1 MDAKKDAVVVRI
13 DSLSSTSSSTVDEH
27 DEKSAYRQE
36 IIPRKSSQQRVALTP
51 SDPSTITKAREY
63 LAFAGGYVRT
73 YAKDMPTRHKALSDD
88 GAFAHYVVDP
98 WYEWFG
104 RNTRIT
110 TSPALSSITLRS
122 CRQQQEPT
130 MINGGSFNYVGTYG
144 MCAEYE
150 ELHQKC
156 LDTLPVLGEAVPLI
170 EKELEKAVADF
181 WGADC
186 CFTTPTGYQ
195 SNILAFTAILD
206 DNWVVFLDQKS
217 HSSMTT
223 ASYLANAGGRKK
235 FAHNDVLELER
246 LLEEVED
253 RYANI
258 MVAVEGLYS
267 LDGDMPDLAALSKL
281 KTRYGFVLLCDEA
294 HSFLSLG
301 TTGRGCVEWWNDTH
315 PANKVP
321 LDLIDVRTTTL
332 SKAVG
337 GVGGIVCATE
347 RFNLTLSARANELR
361 ATGESLAT
369 TTMIQAL
376 LILRQ
381 PKRLEC
387 SLTRLRAMSQ
397 HCRRELERADVFV
410 YGETTSPILPIH
422 AGRPTKASKLSYVL
436 RKHGVAATPFSK
448 PAVPMWQSRVRIGMS
463 TAFSNEQVDQLVEA
477 LIRSCDE
484 IGLQRPC
491 EPPSTCGKDCPYRA
505 RFSANDGASGLDEE
519 RQLALHYLND
529 LAQAQSD
536 ELAAQRRCLD
546 VSDNRMVDPLPRS
559 VIEAGHRI
567 RQDFGVG
574 SGSSRW
580 ILGTYPPHLEVE
592 SRVCEMTGQAAA
604 MLMTNTESGLMSTV
618 AALCRPIKGCTAHW
632 LLLPAKAQRAVLD
645 GCRVAPLRAQ
655 TTMIEYGGPA
665 DLLEH
670 LRSLGERKAT
680 SYITLV
686 LNAQHA
692 ACVVGY
698 CLEQLSSIHSRF
710 KGMTILLDSTFTLPD
725 RSISGDTALP
735 ETQRL
740 AALLRA
746 RLLVFTSF
754 YHTLGLNGACLA
766 GDKALIEELR
776 YKSRCYVFTA
786 APAPYMM
793 GMVAEAPKMRKTPTR
808 SADGLELPKSAGP
821 RQLPTHECTECPST

>member
-1 MDAKKDAVVVRI
+1 MDAMKDAIVVRTV
-13 DSLSSTSSSTVDEH
+13 SLSSTSSSTFGKHEGDLQQTAGTESS
-27 DEKSAYRQE
+27 KQ
-36 IIPRKSSQQRVALTP
+36 RKSFGPINTSTVA
-51 SDPSTITKAREY
+51 KGKEF
-63 LAFAGGYVRT
+63 LAFAGGCVRT
-73 YAKDMPTRHKALSDD
+73 YAKDMPTRHKALSND
-88 GAFAHYVVDP
+88 GAFAHYVVEA

-110 TSPALSSITLRS
+110 TSPASSSITLRP
-122 CRQQQEPT
+122 CRRRQEPP
-130 MINGGSFNYVGTYG
+130 MINGGSFNYVGTYE
-144 MCAEYE
+144 MCPEYE
-150 ELHQKC
+150 ELHRKC
-156 LDTLPVLGEAVPLI
+156 LDTLRVLGEAVPLI
-170 EKELEKAVADF
+170 EKELEKAVAEF
-181 WGADC
+181 LNADC

-206 DNWVVFLDQKS
+206 DTWYVFLNQKS

-223 ASYLANAGGRKK
+223 AAYLANAGGRKK
-235 FAHNDVLELER
+235 FAHNNMLELER
-246 LLEEVED
+246 LLDEVKD
-253 RYANI
+253 GYANI

-301 TTGRGCVEWWNDTH
+301 TTGRGCVEWWNDLD
-315 PANKVP
+315 PANRVP

-347 RFNLTLSARANELR
+347 RFNPTFSARASELR

-376 LILRQ
+376 WILRQ
-381 PKRLEC
+381 PKRLKC
-387 SLTRLRAMSQ
+387 SLTRLLAMSQ
-397 HCRRELERADVFV
+397 HCRRELERAGLFV

-463 TAFSNEQVDQLVEA
+463 AAFSNEQTDQLVEA

-484 IGLQRPC
+484 AGLLRPS
-491 EPPSTCGKDCPYRA
+491 EPPSACGSACPYRA
-505 RFSANDGASGLDEE
+505 RFSANEGAFGLEEE
-519 RQLALHYLND
+519 RNSALHYLHE

-536 ELAAQRRCLD
+536 ELAAQRRQSD
-546 VSDNRMVDPLPRS
+546 VSSNRMLDILPRS
-559 VIEAGHRI
+559 VTEAGHRA

-592 SRVCEMTGQAAA
+592 SQVCTLTAQPAA

-618 AALCRPIKGCTAHW
+618 AALCRPIKGCAEHW
-632 LLLPAKAQRAVLD
+632 LLVPARAQRAVVD
-645 GCRVAPLRAQ
+645 GYRVAPFKAQ
-655 TTMIEYGGPA
+655 TPTIEYSGPT
-665 DLLEH
+665 DLLEN
-670 LRSLGERKAT
+670 LRSFGERKTT
-680 SYITLV
+680 SYVTLV
-686 LNAQHA
+686 LDAQHA
-692 ACVVGY
+692 ISIIDG
-698 CLEQLSSIHSRF
+698 CLEQLSSLRLRF

-725 RSISGDTALP
+725 RSISGDSALP

-776 YKSRCYVFTA
+776 YTSRCYVFTA

-793 GMVAEAPKMRKTPTR
+793 GMVAEALKMRNTHRR
-808 SADGLELPKSAGP
+808 SADEA
-821 RQLPTHECTECPST
+821 CTC